1 MGDAKPGP
9 RFSVEKLSADGQRV
23 SREVGFVQLPS
34 PVKKRCI
41 ADETRQAQEHFSN
54 VGLDLEEALP
64 FAGIYTRW
72 DEDREVNVDED
83 NKAKRYISSDE
94 PLKAWLPF
102 CDEYLREMVALEA
115 SEWSGMPLC
124 RECCVYEHSQMPLHV
139 VKKWNGTFFE
149 KVSLQSLG
157 LRVQLGHAGNA
168 QCLSRKEKPIKFTVV
183 HTNGIHSVSV
193 DYCQCHGGASAGQEY
208 QELLRNEWFP
218 ATHLEPQT
226 AATFRCIEQFHI
238 LTLTGK
244 VTPFDYYTGIQRL
257 TDNTGCK
264 KVSWLKMIHRSGIE
278 SFCGWVANI
287 VICGLVNAQTP
298 ESRFIYTLFLAM
310 DACFRLKRKMV
321 SSDEKNPG
329 LGTGMAYFVE
339 DQPYRE
345 YCQTL
350 GNQNEMNTCTGLSTV
365 DHVNTRFSR
374 GYAVTGVGLGLC
386 ARHELVAK
394 NAVGDIQKGEKFGNM
409 AFIFASLLRH
419 VLEIISIVL
428 SYDINCQFSK
438 NFISCVAALPP
449 LLFRW
454 AIPKLHILGHK
465 QDCQREFNLNYML
478 GVGRTDG
485 EGVERPWANIG
496 PVATSTREMGPGH
509 RHNMLD
515 DHWHDWNWRKIVA
528 LGKLLARRHLEVKSE
543 LLVQEEAYGNFSN
556 NQLAQVPEW
565 RDRVESWEADPKAP
579 NPYKQLGSTIT
590 LQEVRL
596 RLAEEESMLAS
607 TGLGRI
613 HDVSLAEFLIMG
625 LEAEEQQHCLKQE
638 VERLKSGGTMKQ
650 TADVIEKRNKL
661 THQISRFRPLQ
672 AMYMPA
678 TVQILTDMGKVL
690 GKDGLP
696 LPAPAA
702 EDVRLLFPS
711 DLMPEQR
718 LRGLA
723 SDIQKRS
730 CETPGIDNE
739 VSGMLERNES
749 KITLSARRYR
759 GAWEAKWKLVNKD
772 MEKVGWRKLE
782 VKDIQCMQDL
792 TEMAKEQKK
801 REKKK
806 GKKRK
811 LDDTCL
817 DGDDLETAAASA
829 GLPSGVSEGKKVL
842 SWIWSDSTASG
853 MLDSESLQDVR
864 RWREEERL
872 LSEEMRR
879 VLVSLEWKARWW
891 ERRAVMIGFE
901 PRRAA
906 GAAALAA
913 RQAAVCHAIA
923 SRFRDLW
930 KEWDE
935 EDNRMSAEAG
945 GGVETTD
952 NFDCSQWP
960 EELEGE
966 VEEQDM
972 LRMRCRDGEHL
983 RVFESFCKRVGKA
996 QVADTGGDSSEFSE
1010 PSEYSSDSSSGHSHD
1025 DKRREK
1031 RKEKRRRRNEKEKK
1045 LKKEWKQMGSGG
1057 SDGSGDES
1065 GSDGSS
1071 TDSTSSSSSSTLSRR
1086 RERN

>member
-1 MGDAKPGP
+1 MAPKASKSSPEQFRWTTRVLASMGDTKPGP

-23 SREVGFVQLPS
+23 SREVGFVQPPS
-34 PVKKRCI
+34 PVKKRRI
-41 ADETRQAQEHFSN
+41 ADETRQAQEHFGN

-64 FAGIYTRW
+64 FASIYTRW
-72 DEDREVNVDED
+72 DEDREVNVNED

-102 CDEYLREMVALEA
+102 RDEYLREMVALEA
-115 SEWSGMPLC
+115 SEWSGTPCTHCLEGGKVSEALFRCDDCFEMVPVC

-168 QCLSRKEKPIKFTVV
+168 QCLSRKERPVKFTVV

-193 DYCQCHGGASAGQEY
+193 DYCQCHTGASAGQEY

-218 ATHLEPQT
+218 TTHLEPQT

-244 VTPFDYYTGIQRL
+244 VMPFDYYTGIQRL

-264 KVSWLKMIHRSGIE
+264 KVSERYPEFLCMGHEYRHLRACKRAGRGNDRERAIAETKPGELAVECPACPRAGINLPSG
-278 SFCGWVANI
+278 WMDA
-287 VICGLVNAQTP
+287 AP

-310 DACFRLKRKMV
+310 DACFRLKQKIV
-321 SSDEKNPG
+321 SSDEKDPG
-329 LGTGMAYFVE
+329 SGTGMAYF
-339 DQPYRE
+339 
-345 YCQTL
+345 TL
-350 GNQNEMNTCTGLSTV
+350 GDQNEMNTCTGLSAV
-365 DHVNTRFSR
+365 DHANTRFSC
-374 GYAVTGVGLGLC
+374 GYAVTG
-386 ARHELVAK
+386 
-394 NAVGDIQKGEKFGNM
+394 KGEKFGNM

-438 NFISCVAALPP
+438 NFVSHVAALPP
-449 LLFRW
+449 LVRFNVVLKLFRW

-478 GVGRTDG
+478 RVGRTDG
-485 EGVERPWANIG
+485 EGVERPWVNIG
-496 PVATSTREMGPGH
+496 PVATSTREMGPG
-509 RHNMLD
+509 
-515 DHWHDWNWRKIVA
+515 
-528 LGKLLARRHLEVKSE
+528 KLLARRRLEAKSE
-543 LLVQEEAYGNFSN
+543 LLVQEEAYGDFSN

-613 HDVSLAEFLIMG
+613 HDISPAEFLIMG
-625 LEAEEQQHCLKQE
+625 LEAEDQQRCLKQE
-638 VERLKSGGTMKQ
+638 VERLKSGGTTKQ
-650 TADVIEKRNKL
+650 TADIIEKQNKL
-661 THQISRFRPLQ
+661 TCQISRFRPLQ

-702 EDVRLLFPS
+702 EDVRLIFPS

-718 LRGLA
+718 SRGIWEGLVDREVQLRDAQCHDALNQLQNHLIVKAQLLTYKNVHARHQGSTTRSQGL
-723 SDIQKRS
+723 
-730 CETPGIDNE
+730 
-739 VSGMLERNES
+739 LERNES
-749 KITLSARRYR
+749 KITLSARCYR
-759 GAWEAKWKLVNKD
+759 GAWEAKWKLVNKV

-782 VKDIQCMQDL
+782 AKDIQCMQDL
-792 TEMAKEQKK
+792 TETAKERKK
-801 REKKK
+801 WEKKK

-817 DGDDLETAAASA
+817 DGENLEMAAASA

-853 MLDSESLQDVR
+853 MLDSESLQDGVFV
-864 RWREEERL
+864 WNGPNAGPE
-872 LSEEMRR
+872 

-901 PRRAA
+901 PQQAA
-906 GAAALAA
+906 GAASLAA
-913 RQAAVCHAIA
+913 RQAAVCRVIA
-923 SRFRDLW
+923 SRFQDLW

-935 EDNRMSAEAG
+935 EDNRMSAE
-945 GGVETTD
+945 
-952 NFDCSQWP
+952 WP

-972 LRMRCRDGEHL
+972 LVEEEGLDLGLDG
-983 RVFESFCKRVGKA
+983 A
-996 QVADTGGDSSEFSE
+996 
-1010 PSEYSSDSSSGHSHD
+1010 
-1025 DKRREK
+1025 
-1031 RKEKRRRRNEKEKK
+1031 
-1045 LKKEWKQMGSGG
+1045 
-1057 SDGSGDES
+1057 
-1065 GSDGSS
+1065 
-1071 TDSTSSSSSSTLSRR
+1071 
-1086 RERN
+1086 